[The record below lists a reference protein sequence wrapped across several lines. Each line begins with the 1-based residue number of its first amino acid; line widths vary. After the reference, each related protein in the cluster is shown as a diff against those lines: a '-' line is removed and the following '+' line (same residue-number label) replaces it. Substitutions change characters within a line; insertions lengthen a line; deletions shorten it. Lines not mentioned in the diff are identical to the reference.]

1 MFNFDEFV
9 EIELTEKL
17 LQKVID
23 HRNNFFKI
31 TVGRYLEMLP
41 SQFILRNCPDSW
53 DYIKTE
59 TALLFNND
67 LAIGEDKDGNI
78 TLLGYIKNRNTLSS
92 IELFLTPYRCT
103 GDDIIFTIPKEMQ
116 AEKYL
121 EITTQDNA
129 ETGNFIAYR
138 NKGINCISD
147 YNIIR
152 HYATALAEIEG
163 SRYSLEIQAKVMT
176 VLKGEKGNETVNQL
190 ATDIFNGLPIAK
202 VDPSIDLDELFFK
215 VDNSNLANT
224 LIELKSDFQNRFSEL
239 DTLVGLP
246 NLAVDKKSGV
256 SDIEANGNDDKTASI
271 AQIKLSVRQQ
281 QIKLLKARYPDKL
294 ADLEIVLQ
302 NDIDDSTVNG
312 DNENETDTTSTSDE
326 NNPEKGVNDENN
338 DNT

>member
-1 MFNFDEFV
+1 MFNFSNDDFV
-9 EIELTEKL
+9 EIELSEKL

-31 TVGRYLEMLP
+31 TVGRYMEMLP

-67 LAIGEDKDGNI
+67 LAIGETTNGNI
-78 TLLGYIKNRNTLSS
+78 SLLGYIKNRNTLSS
-92 IELFLTPYRCT
+92 IEMFLTPYRCT
-103 GDDIIFTIPKEMQ
+103 KDDIIFTIPEELQ
-116 AEKYL
+116 AENYL
-121 EITTQDNA
+121 EITTQDDA
-129 ETGNFIAYR
+129 KTGNFIAYR
-138 NKGINCISD
+138 NKGINLISD

-163 SRYSLEIQAKVMT
+163 SRYSLEIQAKVMS
-176 VLKGEKGNETVNQL
+176 VLKGEKGNETINQIV
-190 ATDIFNGLPIAK
+190 TDLFNGSPAIK
-202 VDPSIDLDELFFK
+202 VDPSIDLEELFFK
-215 VDNSNLANT
+215 VDNSNLAST
-224 LIELKSDFQNRFSEL
+224 LVELKSDLQNRFSEL

-256 SDIEANGNDDKTASI
+256 SDIEANGNDDKTASV

-281 QIKLLKARYPDKL
+281 QIKLLKARYPEKL
-294 ADLEIVLQ
+294 GDLEIVLQ
-302 NDIDDSTVNG
+302 NDIDDSTVN
-312 DNENETDTTSTSDE
+312 ENDTTSSADE

-338 DNT
+338 DNA